1 MYKRQKQYIIT
12 ERDVGLASLFFQV
25 INALNRCEKE
35 ELGTPIVY
43 FKNQC
48 VYYNPKGHQNK
59 DNVWEYYFRPVVET
73 ADTSCIS
80 EQNKLEITN
89 AYENTEPKKLNNSR
103 FVKLS
108 NRNKMCCHYGDRKM
122 GHNMIVPPHLIPEVY
137 EDGHREKANAII
149 NKYFKLRM
157 YLNDKINN
165 FFAENLADANKVLGV
180 HIRGTDA
187 LVNNAERWRKSFD
200 IQNYIN
206 CIRIFID
213 RYGDEGKVFVASD
226 DAKLFN
232 IVKNEFNDAIVE
244 YDTFRQE
251 EEDVGKSGDN
261 TKGNAMM
268 PTYLCDDG
276 AKAAQNGEDA
286 IAEMYLL
293 SKCDYLL
300 HNASG
305 FAHVALLLNSEMNHV
320 DSQRPGGEETLS
332 KFKEMV

>member
-1 MYKRQKQYIIT
+1 MRKKNSEHQSFTLR
-12 ERDVGLASLFFQV
+12 
-25 INALNRCEKE
+25 INAF
-35 ELGTPIVY
+35 T
-43 FKNQC
+43 
-48 VYYNPKGHQNK
+48 YNPEGHQNK

-73 ADTSCIS
+73 ADTLMIS
-80 EQNKLEITN
+80 DKNKSEIAS
-89 AYENTEPKKLNNSR
+89 AYQNTEPKKLNNSR

-108 NRNKMCCHYGDRKM
+108 DGNKMCCHYGDRKM
-122 GHNMIVPPHLIPEVY
+122 GHTMIVPPHLIPEVY

-157 YLNDKINN
+157 YLNNKIND

-187 LVNNAERWRKSFD
+187 LVNNAERWRKTFD

-206 CIRIFID
+206 CIRIFINK
-213 RYGDEGKVFVASD
+213 YGDEGKVFVASD

-251 EEDVGKSGDN
+251 EQDVGKSGDN

-276 AKAAQNGEDA
+276 AKAAHPKRRRCN
-286 IAEMYLL
+286 
-293 SKCDYLL
+293 C
-300 HNASG
+300 
-305 FAHVALLLNSEMNHV
+305 
-320 DSQRPGGEETLS
+320 
-332 KFKEMV
+332 

>member
-1 MYKRQKQYIIT
+1 MKQYIIT

-48 VYYNPKGHQNK
+48 VYYNPNGHQNK
-59 DNVWEYYFRPVVET
+59 DNVWEYYFRPVDET
-73 ADTSCIS
+73 ADTLMIS
-80 EQNKLEITN
+80 DKNKNEIKQVY
-89 AYENTEPKKLNNSR
+89 ADIEPKKLNNTR

-108 NRNKMCCHYGDRKM
+108 DRNKMCCHYGDRKL
-122 GHNMIVPPHLIPEVY
+122 GNSLIVPPHLIPEVY

-149 NKYFKLRM
+149 HKYFKLRM
-157 YLNDKINN
+157 YLNNKIND

-187 LVNNAERWRKSFD
+187 LVNNAERWRKKFD

-206 CIRIFID
+206 CIRIFINK
-213 RYGDEGKVFVASD
+213 YGDEGKVFVASD

-251 EEDVGKSGDN
+251 EQDVGKSGDN

-305 FAHVALLLNSEMNHV
+305 FAHVALLLNSKMNHV
-320 DSQRPGGEETLS
+320 DSQRPGGKETIN
-332 KFKEMV
+332 KFEKII

>member
-1 MYKRQKQYIIT
+1 MKQYIIT

-48 VYYNPKGHQNK
+48 VYYNPNGHQNK
-59 DNVWEYYFRPVVET
+59 DNVWEYYFRPVDET
-73 ADTSCIS
+73 ADTLMIS
-80 EQNKLEITN
+80 DKNKNEIKQVY
-89 AYENTEPKKLNNSR
+89 ADIEPKKLNNTR
-103 FVKLS
+103 FVKLGD
-108 NRNKMCCHYGDRKM
+108 RNKMCCHYGDRKL
-122 GHNMIVPPHLIPEVY
+122 GNSLIVPPHLIPEVY

-149 NKYFKLRM
+149 HKYFKLRM
-157 YLNDKINN
+157 YLNNKIND
-165 FFAENLADANKVLGV
+165 FFAENLADAKKVLGV

-187 LVNNAERWRKSFD
+187 LVNNAERWRKKFD

-206 CIRIFID
+206 CIRIFISK
-213 RYGDEGKVFVASD
+213 YGNEGKVFVASD

-251 EEDVGKSGDN
+251 EQDVGKSGNN

-268 PTYLCDDG
+268 PTYLCDGG

-293 SKCDYLL
+293 SKCNYLL

-305 FAHVALLLNSEMNHV
+305 FAHVALLLNSKMKHV
-320 DSQRPGGEETLS
+320 DSQRPGGNETINKFEEII
-332 KFKEMV
+332 

>member
-1 MYKRQKQYIIT
+1 MKQYIIT

-48 VYYNPKGHQNK
+48 VYYNPQGHQNK
-59 DNVWEYYFRPVVET
+59 DNVWEYYFRPVDET
-73 ADTSCIS
+73 ADTLMIS
-80 EQNKLEITN
+80 DKNKSEIEN
-89 AYENTEPKKLNNSR
+89 AYQSTEPKKLYNSR

-108 NRNKMCCHYGDRKM
+108 DGNKMCSHYGDRKM
-122 GHNMIVPPHLIPEVY
+122 GHTMIVPPHLIPEVY
-137 EDGHREKANAII
+137 EDGHRENANAII
-149 NKYFKLRM
+149 NKYFKPRM
-157 YLNDKINN
+157 QLNDKINN
-165 FFAENLADANKVLGV
+165 FFAENLANANKVLGV

-187 LVNNAERWRKSFD
+187 LVNNAERWRKTFD

-206 CIRIFID
+206 CIRIFINK
-213 RYGDEGKVFVASD
+213 YGDEGKVFVASD

-244 YDTFRQE
+244 YDTFRLE
-251 EEDVGKSGDN
+251 EQDVGYSGDN

-268 PTYLCDDG
+268 PTYLCEDG

-320 DSQRPGGEETLS
+320 DSQRPGGKETLN
-332 KFKEMV
+332 KFEEIV

>member
-1 MYKRQKQYIIT
+1 MKQYIIT

-48 VYYNPKGHQNK
+48 VYYNPNGHQNK
-59 DNVWEYYFRPVVET
+59 DNVWEYYFRPVDET
-73 ADTSCIS
+73 ADTLMIS
-80 EQNKLEITN
+80 DKNKNEIKQLY
-89 AYENTEPKKLNNSR
+89 ADIEPKKLNNTR

-108 NRNKMCCHYGDRKM
+108 DRNKMCCHYGDRKL
-122 GHNMIVPPHLIPEVY
+122 GNSLIVPPHLIPEVY

-149 NKYFKLRM
+149 HKYFKLRM
-157 YLNDKINN
+157 YLNNKIND

-213 RYGDEGKVFVASD
+213 KYGDEGKVFVASD

-251 EEDVGKSGDN
+251 EQDVGKSGNN

-268 PTYLCDDG
+268 PTYLCNDG

-320 DSQRPGGEETLS
+320 DSQRPGGKKTIDKFEE
-332 KFKEMV
+332 MI

>member
-1 MYKRQKQYIIT
+1 MKQYIIT

-48 VYYNPKGHQNK
+48 VYYNPDGHQNK

-73 ADTSCIS
+73 TDTLCIS
-80 EQNKLEITN
+80 EQNKLEIAN

-108 NRNKMCCHYGDRKM
+108 DGNRMCCHYGDRKL
-122 GHNMIVPPHLIPEVY
+122 GHTMIVPPHLVPKVY
-137 EDGHREKANAII
+137 EDGHRENANAII

-157 YLNDKINN
+157 YLNDKIND
-165 FFAENLADANKVLGV
+165 FFAENLADAKKVLGV

-206 CIRIFID
+206 CIRIFINK
-213 RYGDEGKVFVASD
+213 YGDEGKVFVASD

-251 EEDVGKSGDN
+251 EQDVGKSGNN
-261 TKGNAMM
+261 TKGSAMM

-305 FAHVALLLNSEMNHV
+305 FAHVALLLNSEMKHV
-320 DSQRPGGEETLS
+320 DSQRPGGKETLN
-332 KFKEMV
+332 KFEEIV

>member
-1 MYKRQKQYIIT
+1 MKQYIIT

-35 ELGTPIVY
+35 ELGIPIVY

-48 VYYNPKGHQNK
+48 VYYNPEGHQNK
-59 DNVWEYYFRPVVET
+59 DNVWEYYFRPVNET
-73 ADTSCIS
+73 ADTLMIS
-80 EQNKLEITN
+80 DKNKSEIEN
-89 AYENTEPKKLNNSR
+89 AYQNTEPKKLNNSR

-108 NRNKMCCHYGDRKM
+108 DGNKMCCHYGDRKM
-122 GHNMIVPPHLIPEVY
+122 GHTMIVPPHLIPEVY
-137 EDGHREKANAII
+137 EDGHRENANAII

-157 YLNDKINN
+157 YLNDKIND
-165 FFAENLADANKVLGV
+165 FFAENLANANKVLGV

-187 LVNNAERWRKSFD
+187 LVNNAERWRKTFD

-213 RYGDEGKVFVASD
+213 KYGDEGKVFVASD

-251 EEDVGKSGDN
+251 EQDVGKSGDN

-268 PTYLCDDG
+268 PTYLCEDG

-305 FAHVALLLNSEMNHV
+305 FAHVALLLNSKMKHV
-320 DSQRPGGEETLS
+320 DSQRPGGKETLD
-332 KFKEMV
+332 KMKEVI

>member
-1 MYKRQKQYIIT
+1 MKQYIIT

-48 VYYNPKGHQNK
+48 VYYNSNGHQNK
-59 DNVWEYYFRPVVET
+59 DNVWEYYFRPVDET
-73 ADTSCIS
+73 ADTLMIS
-80 EQNKLEITN
+80 DKNKNEIKQVY
-89 AYENTEPKKLNNSR
+89 ADIEPKKLNNTR

-108 NRNKMCCHYGDRKM
+108 DRNKMCCHYGDRKL
-122 GHNMIVPPHLIPEVY
+122 GNSLIVPPHLIPEVY

-149 NKYFKLRM
+149 HKYFKLRM
-157 YLNDKINN
+157 YLNDKIND
-165 FFAENLADANKVLGV
+165 FFAENLADAKKVLGV

-187 LVNNAERWRKSFD
+187 LVNNAERWRKKFD

-206 CIRIFID
+206 CIQIFINK
-213 RYGDEGKVFVASD
+213 YGNEGKVFVASD

-251 EEDVGKSGDN
+251 EHDVGKSGNN

-320 DSQRPGGEETLS
+320 DSQRPGGKETLN
-332 KFKEMV
+332 KFEEII

>member
-1 MYKRQKQYIIT
+1 MKQYIIT

-48 VYYNPKGHQNK
+48 VYYNPNGHQNK
-59 DNVWEYYFRPVVET
+59 DNVWEYYFRPVDET
-73 ADTSCIS
+73 ADTLMIS
-80 EQNKLEITN
+80 DKNKNEIKQVY
-89 AYENTEPKKLNNSR
+89 ADIEPKKLNNTR

-108 NRNKMCCHYGDRKM
+108 DRNKMCCHYGDRKL
-122 GHNMIVPPHLIPEVY
+122 GNSLIVPPHLIPEVY

-157 YLNDKINN
+157 YLNDKIND
-165 FFAENLADANKVLGV
+165 FFAENLADAKKVLGV

-187 LVNNAERWRKSFD
+187 LVNNAERWRKKFD

-206 CIRIFID
+206 CIRIFINK
-213 RYGDEGKVFVASD
+213 YGDEGKVFVASD

-251 EEDVGKSGDN
+251 EQDVGKSGNN

-305 FAHVALLLNSEMNHV
+305 FAHVALLLNSKMNHV
-320 DSQRPGGEETLS
+320 DSQRPGGKETLN
-332 KFKEMV
+332 KFEEII

>member
-1 MYKRQKQYIIT
+1 MKQYIIT

-59 DNVWEYYFRPVVET
+59 DNVWEYYFRPVVKT

-122 GHNMIVPPHLIPEVY
+122 GHTMIVPPHLIPEVY

-200 IQNYIN
+200 IQNYID
-206 CIRIFID
+206 CIRIFINK
-213 RYGDEGKVFVASD
+213 YGDEGKVFVASD

-251 EEDVGKSGDN
+251 EQDVGKSGDN

-320 DSQRPGGEETLS
+320 DSQRPGGKETLN
-332 KFKEMV
+332 KFEEML

>member
-1 MYKRQKQYIIT
+1 MKQYIIT

-48 VYYNPKGHQNK
+48 VYYNPNGHQNK
-59 DNVWEYYFRPVVET
+59 DNVWEYYFRPVDET
-73 ADTSCIS
+73 ADTLMIS
-80 EQNKLEITN
+80 DKNKNEIKQVY
-89 AYENTEPKKLNNSR
+89 ADIEPKKLNNTR

-108 NRNKMCCHYGDRKM
+108 DRNKMCCHYGDRKM
-122 GHNMIVPPHLIPEVY
+122 GHTMIVPPHLIPEVY

-157 YLNDKINN
+157 YLNDKIND
-165 FFAENLADANKVLGV
+165 FFAENLANAKKVLGV

-200 IQNYIN
+200 IQNYIS

-213 RYGDEGKVFVASD
+213 KYGDEGKVFVASD

-251 EEDVGKSGDN
+251 EQDVGKSGNN

-268 PTYLCDDG
+268 PTYLCNDG

-320 DSQRPGGEETLS
+320 DSQRPGGKKTIDKFEE
-332 KFKEMV
+332 MI

>member
-1 MYKRQKQYIIT
+1 
-12 ERDVGLASLFFQV
+12 
-25 INALNRCEKE
+25 
-35 ELGTPIVY
+35 
-43 FKNQC
+43 
-48 VYYNPKGHQNK
+48 
-59 DNVWEYYFRPVVET
+59 
-73 ADTSCIS
+73 
-80 EQNKLEITN
+80 
-89 AYENTEPKKLNNSR
+89 
-103 FVKLS
+103 
-108 NRNKMCCHYGDRKM
+108 
-122 GHNMIVPPHLIPEVY
+122 
-137 EDGHREKANAII
+137 
-149 NKYFKLRM
+149 M
-157 YLNDKINN
+157 YLNNKINN
-165 FFAENLADANKVLGV
+165 FFAENLAEANKVLGV

-187 LVNNAERWRKSFD
+187 LVNNAERWRKTFD

-206 CIRIFID
+206 CIKIFID
-213 RYGDEGKVFVASD
+213 KYGNEGKVFVASD

-251 EEDVGKSGDN
+251 ENDVGKSGDN

-320 DSQRPGGEETLS
+320 DSQRPGGKETLN
-332 KFKEMV
+332 KFEEIV

>member
-1 MYKRQKQYIIT
+1 MKQYIIT

-48 VYYNPKGHQNK
+48 VYYNPNGHQNK
-59 DNVWEYYFRPVVET
+59 DNVWEYYFRPVDET
-73 ADTSCIS
+73 ADTLMIS
-80 EQNKLEITN
+80 DKNKNEIKQVY
-89 AYENTEPKKLNNSR
+89 ADIEPKKLNNTR

-108 NRNKMCCHYGDRKM
+108 DRNTMCCHYGDRKL
-122 GHNMIVPPHLIPEVY
+122 GNSLIVPPHLIPEVY

-149 NKYFKLRM
+149 HKYFKLRM
-157 YLNDKINN
+157 YLNNKINN
-165 FFAENLADANKVLGV
+165 FFAENLANAKKVLGV

-187 LVNNAERWRKSFD
+187 LVNNAERWRKKFD

-206 CIRIFID
+206 CIRMFIN

-251 EEDVGKSGDN
+251 EQDVGKSGDT

-286 IAEMYLL
+286 IVEMYLL

-305 FAHVALLLNSEMNHV
+305 FAHVALLLNSKMKHV
-320 DSQRPGGEETLS
+320 DSQRPGGKETLD
-332 KFKEMV
+332 KMKEVI

>member
-1 MYKRQKQYIIT
+1 MKQYIIT

-48 VYYNPKGHQNK
+48 VYYNPNGHQNK
-59 DNVWEYYFRPVVET
+59 DNVWEYYFRPVDET
-73 ADTSCIS
+73 ADTLMIS
-80 EQNKLEITN
+80 DKNKNEIKQVY
-89 AYENTEPKKLNNSR
+89 ADIEPKKLNNTR

-108 NRNKMCCHYGDRKM
+108 DRNKMCCHYGDRKL
-122 GHNMIVPPHLIPEVY
+122 GNSLIVPPHLIPEVY

-149 NKYFKLRM
+149 HKYFKLRM
-157 YLNDKINN
+157 YLNDKIND

-187 LVNNAERWRKSFD
+187 LVNNAERWRKKFD

-206 CIRIFID
+206 CIRIFIN

-251 EEDVGKSGDN
+251 EQDVGKSGDN

-305 FAHVALLLNSEMNHV
+305 FAHVALLLNSKMNHV
-320 DSQRPGGEETLS
+320 DSQRPGGKETIN
-332 KFKEMV
+332 KFEKII

>member
-1 MYKRQKQYIIT
+1 MKQYIIA

-48 VYYNPKGHQNK
+48 VYHNPEGHQNK

-73 ADTSCIS
+73 TDTLCIS
-80 EQNKLEITN
+80 EQNKLEIAN

-108 NRNKMCCHYGDRKM
+108 DGNRMCCHYGDRKL
-122 GHNMIVPPHLIPEVY
+122 GHTMIVPPHLVPKVY
-137 EDGHREKANAII
+137 EDGHRENANAII

-165 FFAENLADANKVLGV
+165 FFAENLADATKVLGV

-187 LVNNAERWRKSFD
+187 LVNNAERWRKTFD

-206 CIRIFID
+206 CIRIFINK
-213 RYGDEGKVFVASD
+213 YGDEGKVFVASD

-251 EEDVGKSGDN
+251 EQDVGKSGDN

-268 PTYLCDDG
+268 PAYLCDDG

-305 FAHVALLLNSEMNHV
+305 FAHVALLLNSEINHV
-320 DSQRPGGEETLS
+320 DSQRPGGKETINKFEEI
-332 KFKEMV
+332 V

>member
-1 MYKRQKQYIIT
+1 MKQYIIT

-48 VYYNPKGHQNK
+48 VYYNPNGHQNK
-59 DNVWEYYFRPVVET
+59 DNVWEYYFRPVDET
-73 ADTSCIS
+73 ADTLMIS
-80 EQNKLEITN
+80 DKNKNEIKQVY
-89 AYENTEPKKLNNSR
+89 ADIEPKKLNNTR

-108 NRNKMCCHYGDRKM
+108 DRNKMCCHYGDRKL
-122 GHNMIVPPHLIPEVY
+122 GNSLIVPPHLIPEVY

-157 YLNDKINN
+157 YLNDKIND

-187 LVNNAERWRKSFD
+187 LVNNAERWRKKFD

-206 CIRIFID
+206 CIRIFINK
-213 RYGDEGKVFVASD
+213 YGNEGKVFVASD

-232 IVKNEFNDAIVE
+232 IVKNEFNDVIVE

-251 EEDVGKSGDN
+251 EHDVGKSGNN

-305 FAHVALLLNSEMNHV
+305 FAHVALLLNSKMNHV
-320 DSQRPGGEETLS
+320 DSQRPGGKETLN
-332 KFKEMV
+332 KFEEII

>member
-1 MYKRQKQYIIT
+1 MKQYIIT

-48 VYYNPKGHQNK
+48 VYYNPEGHQNK
-59 DNVWEYYFRPVVET
+59 DNVWEYYFRPVNET
-73 ADTSCIS
+73 ADTLMIS
-80 EQNKLEITN
+80 DKNKSEIKN
-89 AYENTEPKKLNNSR
+89 AYQNTEPKKLNNSR

-108 NRNKMCCHYGDRKM
+108 DGNKMCCHYGDRKM

-165 FFAENLADANKVLGV
+165 FFAENLAVANKVLGV

-213 RYGDEGKVFVASD
+213 KYGDEGKVFVASD

-251 EEDVGKSGDN
+251 ENDVGKSGN
-261 TKGNAMM
+261 
-268 PTYLCDDG
+268 
-276 AKAAQNGEDA
+276 KA
-286 IAEMYLL
+286 I
-293 SKCDYLL
+293 SI
-300 HNASG
+300 
-305 FAHVALLLNSEMNHV
+305 
-320 DSQRPGGEETLS
+320 
-332 KFKEMV
+332 

>member
-1 MYKRQKQYIIT
+1 MKQYIIT

-48 VYYNPKGHQNK
+48 VYYNPNGHQNK
-59 DNVWEYYFRPVVET
+59 DNVWEYYFRPVDET
-73 ADTSCIS
+73 ADTLMIS
-80 EQNKLEITN
+80 DKNKNEIKQVY
-89 AYENTEPKKLNNSR
+89 ADIEPKKLNNTR

-108 NRNKMCCHYGDRKM
+108 DRNKMCCHYGDRKL
-122 GHNMIVPPHLIPEVY
+122 GNSLIVPPHLIPEVY

-149 NKYFKLRM
+149 HKYFKLRM
-157 YLNDKINN
+157 YLNNKIND

-213 RYGDEGKVFVASD
+213 KYGDEGKVFVASD

-251 EEDVGKSGDN
+251 EQDVGKSGNN

-268 PTYLCDDG
+268 PTYLCNDG

-320 DSQRPGGEETLS
+320 DSQRPGGKKTIDKFEE
-332 KFKEMV
+332 MI

>member
-1 MYKRQKQYIIT
+1 MKQYIIT

-48 VYYNPKGHQNK
+48 VYYNPNGHQNK
-59 DNVWEYYFRPVVET
+59 DNVWEYYFRPVDET
-73 ADTSCIS
+73 ADTLMIS
-80 EQNKLEITN
+80 DKNKNEIKQVY
-89 AYENTEPKKLNNSR
+89 ADIEPKKLNNTR

-108 NRNKMCCHYGDRKM
+108 DRNKMCCHYGDRKL
-122 GHNMIVPPHLIPEVY
+122 GNSLIVPPHLIPEVY

-149 NKYFKLRM
+149 HKYFKLRM
-157 YLNDKINN
+157 YLNNKIND

-187 LVNNAERWRKSFD
+187 LVNNAERWRKKFD

-206 CIRIFID
+206 CIRIFIN

-251 EEDVGKSGDN
+251 EQDVGKSGDN

-305 FAHVALLLNSEMNHV
+305 FAHVALLLNSKMNHV
-320 DSQRPGGEETLS
+320 DSQRPGGKETIN
-332 KFKEMV
+332 KFEKII